1 MICLG
6 VTDPIDE
13 EKQEQTE
20 STAMST
26 SYEIVPTEWRRDEV
40 GNISVHIINTQQTS
54 AQENIGKNNKIII
67 HITLEYLR
75 SCLFVI

>member
-1 MICLG
+1 
-6 VTDPIDE
+6 
-13 EKQEQTE
+13 
-20 STAMST
+20 MST

-54 AQENIGKNNKIII
+54 AHENIGKNNKIII

-75 SCLFVI
+75 RFSFVYLLHEVFCMCLL